1 MVREKL
7 KKIGGAMVELIG
19 LCFYVAVLY
28 TILVCYRFDF
38 LKLPATLRTFADATL
53 WGLIVLLLLSS
64 PFFLFVT
71 GYFSVEMGLK
81 RG

>member
-1 MVREKL
+1 
-7 KKIGGAMVELIG
+7 MVELVG

-38 LKLPATLRTFADATL
+38 LKLPATLRTFADATI

-71 GYFSVEMGLK
+71 GYLVWKWG
-81 RG
+81 